1 MAEMMNQ
8 NSNPQEIYPDRK
20 GLDAPQGLKGIG
32 ATNRQQTKQE
42 LQEEELLRQRL
53 ADPTTSRRLGWASL
67 GTRETVVRPDKVN
80 LQGTSKFDKK
90 LGDVFTGASLGKDYN
105 DLRGEQQTTAG
116 KWINSLINN
125 IAIAGSTAVLGTLGL
140 VDGII
145 ESIATGENKMG
156 DNTMSR
162 AQNDFLQWMDENVPV
177 YRGQEYENKSLFS
190 KLGTAVFWGDFVK
203 NLGYTEGMLI
213 PGMGASNL
221 ASKASRLFG
230 AGNKA
235 TSWVSKLTGSLVG
248 AMTEASTEAVSNT
261 EDQKKYKLNL
271 LQDKYDEDMRNAEGN
286 QEEMYRLYKEKEK
299 ALQAIDEDA
308 TKTSNF
314 IFWSNTGL
322 LMATNL
328 IEFGSLFGKSYD
340 SGRRVL
346 TNKVKANIANPT
358 TGKAI
363 KATKDNL
370 TKENIKDLVFKGMS
384 KGKEISRVTA
394 KKLID
399 SASEG
404 FEEFSQGVIS
414 NRPTL
419 STDYNKFNE
428 SILNPE
434 KKEVV
439 DGYMEGWF
447 KSLTNYLEDPNMGVE
462 TLMGFLTG
470 FLGAPTYVRGRGITW
485 GNGVITEIHNAAEQ
499 GRISK
504 KVAGE
509 LNDMVQHIT
518 SDEKFLARY
527 KGLIRSLA
535 LEDEKSNALERGD
548 KVEYKNAESA
558 QFISDVETFRKAGQ
572 VDMFKKIFETMSNMS
587 DEEIAG
593 IITTTTDESGNGP
606 FSKNGKADD
615 IQTVKKVLK
624 ERSDRYL
631 NNIDR
636 IVDDAEAL
644 EAKLSLHANRLS
656 DDEFNTLLYLK
667 EQGYNFNERMVS
679 MVQEVASLIKYGAY
693 DQILEGADAYIKTYD
708 DTVKE
713 WNEKGEKARELNEAG
728 IDSGIYSKFNVDNIV
743 KLLEGE
749 KTALSLEE
757 TKLLEAVVL
766 GKYTAYTAHP
776 DASGRYAVV
785 HPEDF
790 DMLTNMFSKTKQS
803 FAKNITDIIEHFKN
817 SSTNDIIKDI
827 KNNVVSFVWLKSNLN
842 EKALND
848 ETTESLN
855 TIQETLQD
863 LARVSTASNYYNKEF
878 NTLFEKYSKEA
889 SKRNLG
895 ARVKEKAQEVVE
907 KVTNKQKADKVREE
921 KAAKGEDTS
930 GKSDEEILQEEA
942 TQKAN
947 VENKNSELGVIKSAI
962 LDAAEGLDNNDK
974 KLLSDA
980 IENLIS
986 DTLTASGYNNAS
998 DSEKAN
1004 ILNNVINELLN
1015 HDNYSTLMT
1024 GLTADKANKVK
1035 DAVRGLKEARKVAT
1049 KREPIVPQPNAPQQ
1063 PAPPGQEKEKSAEKP
1078 PKAPL
1083 DYLTNAFPELA
1094 PQLKG
1099 TQYETAP
1106 VNQVPEK
1113 VLKQYGITDNY
1124 VKVVIALKGF
1134 GAYDAISNLLPILYE
1149 KATSSKKPVAVKF
1162 LMLNVDTHL
1171 YKEKPRIYHAV
1182 DVTDSDWAK
1191 QHSTQLVTVNGRQYQ
1206 IIGVHRENE
1215 KNPSGW
1221 LQELGEK
1228 IRKEAEDVSKW
1239 DIDKYVSSFETHL
1252 TRMVNGKSNFGK
1264 RKNVGVVLSENKMTA
1279 EDMVLGLVDPKDSV
1293 TPMVYATNDG
1303 VIHRAGIGE
1312 STAKSGAF
1320 MVLPSANPNI
1330 SRYVQMYIPFL
1341 NDYLRNNP
1349 DTAFTNKL
1357 IDAFTGIT
1365 KFAKENVGETKNDK
1379 INDYLKQIYPL
1390 IFFGNVLNEEGQ
1402 KSDKSVK
1409 LGVQS
1414 FDNGDVITV
1423 KIALF
1428 RGENAKEESE
1438 IKLKKDAIDA
1448 EIREAVKEYILNGF
1462 IRTIESDTL
1471 AATSEKGTKYPL
1483 VRIKISYPDHFAS
1496 DAEALGLS
1504 GTNKIVAY
1512 KKYLVDNNLLQT
1524 DLGSTAEVGAG
1535 YTLEKYDPATDK
1547 FVQGN
1552 DAYQKPTTE
1561 SSVPQGTPTFVEPK
1575 TRTAG
1580 ILSYASGK
1588 QGRLP
1593 LTITLDGDNLILTNR
1608 DGVIVT
1614 NMFPKSY
1621 RDKVKTAMQTGSPL
1635 PDAPEMFVYK
1645 DANNTYTAYYD
1656 ENGELNV
1663 MDRNNNNEFIH
1674 RKQNP
1679 KLHEDI
1685 QKFIN
1690 DIKSPKNEP
1699 VKAEEKS
1706 DPLGNLQRLKN
1717 KTTVNK
1723 PQTAAPQIITGE
1735 VSQTTKML
1743 LNKNFVEPF
1752 SNLLKQGM
1760 SIEDAKQDLLDTFKK
1775 YPETKDF
1782 GEAHMNYV
1790 LVMAAA
1796 RYLGSQRTIS
1806 ERELNEAVTK
1816 FGIPTSQMSELNKY
1830 LDRAAIK
1837 VERGKRYNAS
1847 ERRMNVQRELKWL
1860 ERVLPAAA
1868 KTLQKE
1874 KGFVRLMSDPR
1885 GLYVGKFM
1893 NGVIYLSENYATK
1906 DTVYHEAFHFVFN
1919 ALIDQT
1925 ERNLL
1930 INKVRETLGN
1940 NATVVECEEWL
1951 ADNFADY
1958 VANRET
1964 FISRIANSIK
1974 NFFRRLFGFT
1984 DAAYNSKDAIKNMY
1998 DRIQG
2003 GYYSNTSI
2011 LNNTRN
2017 IERGKKEINY
2027 SKELQNIKAKSIA
2040 DGTFMKAPNGKPTNL
2055 TEKQWLQV
2063 RTKAFKEWFGDWET
2077 IAEYDGVKILPL
2089 EYEATGDDSHPYMP
2103 KPGYPIK
2110 YNGKV
2115 VGVIPFNENG
2125 EIKVYDGE
2133 TITEI
2138 SPEFRNKKIGKRAY
2152 IAAAAYL
2159 AKQGKTLTSDTLLTD
2174 DAVRLWESLVKDGY
2188 AEKVSDSGNKDK
2200 YGYNEKQYRF
2210 KNDSVKD
2217 IDIHPNA
2224 SKVVD
2229 KNDEPLMVYHNSRK
2243 KFSEFKQQPYPA
2255 KEGFYFSV
2263 NPNTASTYGEVS
2275 YPVFLN
2281 IRNLAVLDARGES
2294 WKTFGYTLGIEK
2306 AKKGGYY
2313 NENMPKNYYGYEE
2326 PSDFVKYTLGEEYT
2340 GFVINDYKDN
2350 YSPKFEDMSGTTYGV
2365 FSSNQIKSA
2374 TDNSGAFSIEDNNI
2388 YDSPIDTGKSASK
2401 YDIDASIQATI
2412 GTLRSKY
2419 SFFEATPNKVHKYIM
2434 VFDSDAK
2441 RNAMML
2447 ELKNSD
2453 AFKNLPIAFDPLTP
2467 ARLAGETGTAVD
2479 GSKHGLGVRYSYAQM
2494 KNIENLNEKLNPLS
2508 NMEDYLIEEE
2518 EPQYISTMEEQRR
2531 RELIDIARDL
2541 DTDGEL
2547 RDVINDMSIDE
2558 LETFIH
2564 CR

>member
-1 MAEMMNQ
+1 MEEIMNQQ
-8 NSNPQEIYPDRK
+8 NSNPAIIYPDRK

-32 ATNRQQTKQE
+32 ATNRAATKQE
-42 LQEEELLRQRL
+42 LQEQELLRQRFE
-53 ADPTTSRRLGWASL
+53 DPTTSRRLGWASL
-67 GTRETVVRPDKVN
+67 GSRETIVRPDKAKTS
-80 LQGTSKFDKK
+80 GISKFDKTI
-90 LGDVFTGASLGKDYN
+90 GDAFTGESLGKDVN
-105 DLRGEQQTTAG
+105 DLRGEMQTTAG

-125 IAIAGSTAVLGTLGL
+125 VAIAGSTAVLGTLGL
-140 VDGII
+140 VDGLI
-145 ESIATGENKMG
+145 ETIATGENKMG
-156 DNTMSR
+156 DNTMTR

-177 YRGQEYENKSLFS
+177 YRGKEYENKSLFE

-213 PGMGASNL
+213 PGMGAANI
-221 ASKASRLFG
+221 AAKTSKLFR
-230 AGNKA
+230 AGETA
-235 TSWVSKLTGSLVG
+235 TKWVSRLTGSLVG
-248 AMTEASTEAVSNT
+248 AMTEAATEATSNT
-261 EDQKKYKLNL
+261 EDQKKYKLTL
-271 LQDKYDEDMRNAEGN
+271 LQDKYDEEMRKAAGN
-286 QEEMYRLYKEKEK
+286 QDEMYRLYKEKEK
-299 ALQAIDEDA
+299 ALADIDTDA

-328 IEFGSLFGKSYD
+328 IEFGSLFGKSFD
-340 SGRRVL
+340 SGRRS
-346 TNKVKANIANPT
+346 
-358 TGKAI
+358 
-363 KATKDNL
+363 L
-370 TKENIKDLVFKGMS
+370 TKQVRATMPNAEGKTINVTANSLKKGLSKDAVKDIMFKGMS

-394 KKLID
+394 KKLVD

-414 NRPTL
+414 HRPEIG
-419 STDYNKFNE
+419 TDYNLFNE
-428 SILNPE
+428 SVLNPE
-434 KKEVV
+434 KKELV

-447 KSLTNYLEDPNMGVE
+447 KSLTDYIDDPNMQVE

-470 FLGAPTYVRGRGITW
+470 FLGAPTYVRGKGITW
-485 GNGVITEIHNAAEQ
+485 GNGVITEIHNAARE
-499 GRISK
+499 GRISNQ
-504 KVAGE
+504 VASQ
-509 LNDMVQHIT
+509 LNDMIQHIS

-527 KGLIRSLA
+527 KGLIRSEAFEDMKNKA
-535 LEDEKSNALERGD
+535 LELGD

-572 VDMFKKIFETMSNMS
+572 VDMFKKIFETMSDIS
-587 DEEIAG
+587 DEDVESIIAN
-593 IITTTTDESGNGP
+593 TTDENGNGP
-606 FSKNGKADD
+606 FSKNGKRDSAQEAKTA
-615 IQTVKKVLK
+615 IQNKAKKYI
-624 ERSDRYL
+624 S
-631 NNIDR
+631 NIDR
-636 IVDDAEAL
+636 IVEDAERL
-644 EAKLSLHANRLS
+644 EADPRLHADRLS
-656 DDEFNTLLYLK
+656 DDEFNTLLFLK
-667 EQGYNFNERMVS
+667 EQGYNFNERMLSMLDEVS
-679 MVQEVASLIKYGAY
+679 SAMKHGSY
-693 DQILEGADAYIKTYD
+693 DQILEGAKAYINSYAE
-708 DTVKE
+708 TVKE
-713 WNEKGEKARELNEAG
+713 WNEKGAKARELNEAG
-728 IDSGIYSKFNVDNIV
+728 IETGIYNRFSIENIV
-743 KLLEGE
+743 RVLEG
-749 KTALSLEE
+749 KDAPLSVEE
-757 TKLLEAVVL
+757 TKVLNAVAL

-776 DASGRYAVV
+776 DASGKYSVL

-790 DMLTNMFSKTKQS
+790 DMLTRMESNRKE
-803 FAKNITDIIEHFKN
+803 ARVNGITSIIDHFKT
-817 SSTNDIIKDI
+817 SSIDELVKDI
-827 KNNVVSFVWLKSNLN
+827 KNNVMAFAILKANIN
-842 EKALND
+842 EAALND
-848 ETTESLN
+848 ETAESLALVED
-855 TIQETLQD
+855 TIQDLQ
-863 LARVSTASNYYNKEF
+863 RVATASNYYNKEY
-878 NTLFEKYSKEA
+878 NTLFKKYSEEA
-889 SKRNLG
+889 RKRGFG
-895 ARVKEKAQEVVE
+895 ARVKEKAQEAVE
-907 KVTNKQKADKVREE
+907 KVTNRNKAEKVRAER
-921 KAAKGEDTS
+921 AAKGEDTS
-930 GKSDEEILQEEA
+930 SKTDEEILQEEA
-942 TQKAN
+942 VQKAN
-947 VENKNSELGVIKSAI
+947 VENKNSELEVIKSAI

-980 IENLIS
+980 IENLIN
-986 DTLTASGYNNAS
+986 DTLVASGYNNAS

-1004 ILNNVINELLN
+1004 ILNNVIDELLN

-1035 DAVRGLKEARKVAT
+1035 DAVRGLKEAREVAT

-1063 PAPPGQEKEKSAEKP
+1063 PTPPVQEKEKSAEETL
-1078 PKAPL
+1078 KAPL

-1094 PQLKG
+1094 PQLKE
-1099 TQYETAP
+1099 TQYKTTP

-1113 VLKQYGITDNY
+1113 VLKQYGITDDY
-1124 VKVVIALKGF
+1124 VNVVNTLRGF
-1134 GAYDAISNLLPILYE
+1134 GAYDAISNLLPVLYE
-1149 KATSSKKPVAVKF
+1149 KATSSKEPVAVKF
-1162 LMLNVDTHL
+1162 LMLNVDTHS
-1171 YKEKPRIYHAV
+1171 YEGKPRIYHAV

-1228 IRKEAEDVSKW
+1228 IRKEAEDASKW
-1239 DIDKYVSSFETHL
+1239 DNNKYVSSFETHL
-1252 TRMVNGKSNFGK
+1252 TRMINGTSDFGK
-1264 RKNVGVVLSENKMTA
+1264 RKLGTESSNVGTVLSENKMTA

-1312 STAKSGAF
+1312 SNAKSGAF
-1320 MVLPSANPNI
+1320 MVLPSANPSI
-1330 SRYVQMYIPFL
+1330 SRYVKMYIPFL

-1357 IDAFTGIT
+1357 IDAFTGVT

-1379 INDYLKQIYPL
+1379 INDYLRQIYPL

-1423 KIALF
+1423 KIAFF

-1438 IKLKKDAIDA
+1438 IKLNKEATDA

-1462 IRTIESDTL
+1462 IRVIESDTL
-1471 AATSEKGTKYPL
+1471 TATSEDGKKYPL

-1535 YTLEKYDPATDK
+1535 YALEKYDPATDK

-1575 TRTAG
+1575 TRTVG
-1580 ILSYASGK
+1580 ILSYANGK

-1593 LTITLDGDNLILTNR
+1593 VTITLDNDNLIFTNR

-1645 DANNTYTAYYD
+1645 DADNTYTAYYD

-1663 MDRNNNNEFIH
+1663 MDRNNNNEFVH

-1685 QKFIN
+1685 QKYIN

-1723 PQTAAPQIITGE
+1723 PQTAASQVITGE
-1735 VSQTTKML
+1735 IPQVTKIL

-1752 SNLLKQGM
+1752 SDLIKQGM

-1790 LVMAAA
+1790 LVMSAA

-1806 ERELNEAVTK
+1806 ERELNEAVTR
-1816 FGIPTSQMSELNKY
+1816 FGIPASQMSELNKY

-1847 ERRMNVQRELKWL
+1847 ERRMNVQRELNWL
-1860 ERVLPAAA
+1860 ERVLPSAA
-1868 KTLQKE
+1868 KTLKKE
-1874 KGFVRLMSDPR
+1874 TGFVRLLSDPR

-1906 DTVYHEAFHFVFN
+1906 GTVYHEAFHFVFN
-1919 ALIDQT
+1919 AIIDQT

-1940 NATVVECEEWL
+1940 NATVIECEEWL

-1958 VANRET
+1958 VANKET

-1984 DAAYNSKDAIKNMY
+1984 NAAYNSKDVIKNMY

-2017 IERGKKEINY
+2017 IERGKREINY
-2027 SKELQNIKAKSIA
+2027 SKELQNIKDKAIA
-2040 DGTFMKAPNGKPTNL
+2040 NGTFMKAPNGKPTNL

-2063 RTKAFKEWFGDWET
+2063 RTKAFKNWFGDWENN
-2077 IAEYDGVKILPL
+2077 
-2089 EYEATGDDSHPYMP
+2089 P
-2103 KPGYPIK
+2103 K
-2110 YNGKV
+2110 
-2115 VGVIPFNENG
+2115 
-2125 EIKVYDGE
+2125 
-2133 TITEI
+2133 
-2138 SPEFRNKKIGKRAY
+2138 
-2152 IAAAAYL
+2152 
-2159 AKQGKTLTSDTLLTD
+2159 
-2174 DAVRLWESLVKDGY
+2174 
-2188 AEKVSDSGNKDK
+2188 
-2200 YGYNEKQYRF
+2200 
-2210 KNDSVKD
+2210 
-2217 IDIHPNA
+2217 NA

-2229 KNDEPLMVYHNSRK
+2229 ENGEPLVVYHSSLDNDISSFRDYQEISIKKDREWVENKGIEDWVAEGYIISKEAINRYNSGEEITIRK
-2243 KFSEFKQQPYPA
+2243 PNGIYAASNYNVSRDYQRNQYNEEEAEYIGKTYPI
-2255 KEGFYFSV
+2255 
-2263 NPNTASTYGEVS
+2263 
-2275 YPVFLN
+2275 FLN
-2281 IRNLAVLDARGES
+2281 IRDAEIIEGNNSAWNNIKYNNKTYTTRELESEFRGKKDGVIINNIFDFASDALYATKANLSNVYIA
-2294 WKTFGYTLGIEK
+2294 F
-2306 AKKGGYY
+2306 
-2313 NENMPKNYYGYEE
+2313 
-2326 PSDFVKYTLGEEYT
+2326 
-2340 GFVINDYKDN
+2340 
-2350 YSPKFEDMSGTTYGV
+2350 SP
-2365 FSSNQIKSA
+2365 NQIKSA
-2374 TDNSGAFSIEDNNI
+2374 TDNSGAFSIKDNNI

-2419 SFFEATPNKVHKYIM
+2419 PFFEATPNKVHKYIM

-2494 KNIENLNEKLNPLS
+2494 KSIENLNEKLNPSS

-2531 RELIDIARDL
+2531 KELIDIARDL